1 MEALFLLRIGNKI
14 KSAVFRNRRI
24 GNRPSE
30 YRILRYDDQAE
41 GELE

>member
-24 GNRPSE
+24 GNRPSA
-30 YRILRYDDQAE
+30 YRIKKYDDQAE
-41 GELE
+41 MELE

>member
-24 GNRPSE
+24 GNRPSA
-30 YRILRYDDQAE
+30 YRILKYDDQVG
-41 GELE
+41 GEFE

>member
-24 GNRPSE
+24 GNRPSV